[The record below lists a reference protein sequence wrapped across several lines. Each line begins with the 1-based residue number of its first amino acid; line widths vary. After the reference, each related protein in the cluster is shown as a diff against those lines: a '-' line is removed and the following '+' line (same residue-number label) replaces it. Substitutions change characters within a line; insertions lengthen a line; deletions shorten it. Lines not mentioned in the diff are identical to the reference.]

1 MQGLRGVDGCR
12 AGWLAVSCEGP
23 GEPVTARLFPSA
35 LELLEGPG
43 WHLTAIDIPI
53 GLPEAGPRRCDRE
66 ARRLLGPRRSSVFSA
81 PLRGVLAATSY
92 PEACAL
98 SQAAQGCKLSKQ
110 AFHILAKVRQVDA
123 WLQRDPG
130 QARCLVEVH
139 PELCFREWNG
149 GVPMPHPKRSAAG
162 AADRLALVERIFPGA
177 AAAIRARFLRRQV
190 ADDDILDALAA
201 LWSAARIE
209 AGTAL
214 RLGGDLDGTG
224 LPMQILV

>member
-1 MQGLRGVDGCR
+1 MRLDRLIGVARHRQQFLEQPRVGEALLRLG
-12 AGWLAVSCEGP
+12 AHPQP
-23 GEPVTARLFPSA
+23 GETLRLRP
-35 LELLEGPG
+35 
-43 WHLTAIDIPI
+43 
-53 GLPEAGPRRCDRE
+53 GPRRCDRE
-66 ARRLLGPRRSSVFSA
+66 ARRLLELRRSSVFSA

-149 GVPMPHPKRSAAG
+149 GVPMPHPKKSAAG
-162 AADRLALVERIFPGA
+162 AADRLALVERTFPGA

-209 AGTAL
+209 GGTAL

-224 LPMQILV
+224 LPMQILA